1 MIVHDK
7 VAIITGGASGL
18 GRAVA
23 DALAEGGARLSLF
36 DRDSERGVQAAT
48 ELGSAAMFE
57 QVDVTS
63 ESQVQAGID
72 ATLARFGAIH
82 ICINCAGVP
91 DAAKTFS
98 DGKPFPLALWD
109 KVIAVNLTGTFN
121 VLRLAAVA
129 MARNE
134 PEPEGDERGVIINL
148 SSGAA
153 QDGQMGQ
160 AAYAASKAGVIG
172 LTLPVARDLA
182 DLGIRCVAVA
192 PGLFETPMVA
202 GLPKKVAQAI
212 VDRMILFPRRMGQA
226 SELAH
231 LVRSIVENPY
241 INATC
246 LHIDAGARMSTR

>member
-1 MIVHDK
+1 MNIPSK
-7 VAIITGGASGL
+7 VAVVTGAASGL

-23 DALAEGGARLSLF
+23 EALLNAGARVVLF
-36 DRDSERGVQAAT
+36 DRDTERGADFAA
-48 ELGSAAMFE
+48 AAGAAALFVP
-57 QVDVTS
+57 VDVTS

-72 ATLARFGAIH
+72 RAVAEFGAIH
-82 ICINCAGVP
+82 ICVNCAGVP
-91 DAAKTFS
+91 DAARTVA
-98 DGKPFPLALWD
+98 DGKPFPLSTWD

-129 MARNE
+129 MTRNE
-134 PEPEGDERGVIINL
+134 PDGDERGVIINL

-153 QDGQMGQ
+153 HDGQMGQ

-182 DLGIRCVAVA
+182 EHGIRCVAVA
-192 PGLFETPMVA
+192 PGLFDTPMVA

-212 VDRMILFPRRMGQA
+212 VERMILFPRRMGRPQ
-226 SELAH
+226 ELAQ
-231 LVRSIVENPY
+231 LVCSIVTNPY

-246 LHIDAGARMSTR
+246 LHIDAGARMSAR

>member
-1 MIVHDK
+1 MNLQDK
-7 VAIITGGASGL
+7 VAVVTGGASGL

-23 DALAEGGARLSLF
+23 ETLIAGGARVALF
-36 DRDSERGVQAAT
+36 DRDGERGAQAAA
-48 ELGSAAMFE
+48 ELGSSAMFE

-63 ESQVQAGID
+63 EAQVQAGID

-91 DAAKTFS
+91 DAAKTVA

-134 PEPEGDERGVIINL
+134 PEDDERGVIVNL

-182 DLGIRCVAVA
+182 DL
-192 PGLFETPMVA
+192 
-202 GLPKKVAQAI
+202 
-212 VDRMILFPRRMGQA
+212 
-226 SELAH
+226 
-231 LVRSIVENPY
+231 
-241 INATC
+241 TC
-246 LHIDAGARMSTR
+246 RWRWPSSW